1 MASSSSSVTPE
12 RNTANLHVLS
22 ETLKCAHAGCVPCI
36 YKLVVH
42 TRVGERPNQRAEDCL
57 RESALRGSASGGRGA
72 AGLYAAASSGGEA
85 APRRMLTVG
94 DGDFSFSLA
103 LARAVLGGGDGGG
116 GGGDVRTQAEL
127 WVTSYETKETMLR
140 VYPGVEATMDELA
153 QLGAVVLYEVDAT
166 NLEPTLRDA
175 LVVWGGTAAAAA
187 AGWGG
192 AGAGAGAGVGAGGGN
207 VAATAAAALLDGGSA
222 FWRIVWNFP
231 CMPVVNPNAARQAE
245 RADNAGLDGQGED
258 MSQNQAIL
266 QQFARSAVPLLTP
279 GDGEV
284 HIAHKTIA
292 PFSWWDVPRQMSDTG
307 RLQLKQRVVFDRS
320 AYPPYRNRKALHKKS
335 FPCHDAEIFVFSV
348 TAEEK
353 AGKGKGKGKAAV
365 AVEAGEEEVA
375 EAAEAKDVS
384 STTSLTAPMDV
395 DPSTLRVVDLKKELT
410 RLGDAPGSFKG
421 MKKGDL
427 VVRLCE
433 LQQQHEAATA
443 AAETVVLTES
453 KEDAPTTSSSL
464 SSSSSSSSSSAVL
477 PDHESSGISSGGAFA
492 ASAVVDGGIAKQ
504 GKKKLS
510 KRQRRLLKQQ
520 QRSAGGTDGAVGGT
534 GQAPGAAAA
543 AVSTQDQRS
552 RGSCIRPL
560 SDPRQGVAVA
570 GIAKAVAAAVA
581 SGASG
586 APTLYLGKGALTDMD
601 WGQLVRGVCNVPD
614 GGSEAKEA
622 GMASE
627 GGAALLIPVTE
638 GLIAASRLELKK
650 SMLLWQL
657 QKEDKRNGAK
667 KESKKKKKRKTTDA
681 EDEDGGRLSSK
692 QLAQALSKPRAPRTQ
707 ADLRGGKRER
717 REFSLG
723 ERRAGRKHKKT
734 FLGAVHFT

>member
-1 MASSSSSVTPE
+1 MASSSSVTPE

-72 AGLYAAASSGGEA
+72 AGLYAAASSGDEA

-116 GGGDVRTQAEL
+116 GGRVPVQAEL
-127 WVTSYETKETMLR
+127 WVTSYEPKETMLR

-192 AGAGAGAGVGAGGGN
+192 AGAGAGDGGGN
-207 VAATAAAALLDGGSA
+207 VAAAAAAALLDGGSA
-222 FWRIVWNFP
+222 FWRIIWNFP

-266 QQFARSAVPLLTP
+266 QQFARSAVPLLAP

-335 FPCHDAEIFVFSV
+335 FPCHDAEIFVFGV

-353 AGKGKGKGKAAV
+353 AGKGKGGGKAAV

-375 EAAEAKDVS
+375 EAAEAEDVS
-384 STTSLTAPMDV
+384 STTSPTAPVDV

-410 RLGDAPGSFKG
+410 RLGDAPGSFQG

-427 VVRLCE
+427 VARLCE

-453 KEDAPTTSSSL
+453 KEDAPTV
-464 SSSSSSSSSSAVL
+464 SSSSSSSSADL

-492 ASAVVDGGIAKQ
+492 ASAVVDGGNAKQ

-520 QRSAGGTDGAVGGT
+520 QRHGAAGGAGGTDGVVGGT
-534 GQAPGAAAA
+534 GQEKGAADA

-586 APTLYLGKGALTDMD
+586 TPTLYLGKGALSDMD
-601 WGQLVRGVCNVPD
+601 WRQLVRGVCNAPD
-614 GGSEAKEA
+614 GGSEATEA

-627 GGAALLIPVTE
+627 VGAALLIPVTE

-681 EDEDGGRLSSK
+681 DDEDSGRLSSK